1 MSIRVVP
8 YLLPGSLEFLGKFVI
23 FCRNF
28 LVIPKQEARKRGIFS
43 FFQRRN
49 RTITP
54 EPDIQKQIRRLE
66 SQCGTAWGAERHLLK
81 RDVIRL
87 KRSKPEFLHSE
98 KGRKKLTQLECRIQ
112 NSVDRRK
119 GRAENRP
126 RPTYSGDLPIV
137 AKRQEIID
145 AVADNRVVVISG
157 ETGSGKTTQIP
168 KFCLEAGRG
177 IDGKIGCTQPRRIAA
192 MTVASRIA
200 EELGE
205 EVGGSVGYKIRFQDQ
220 TGANSY
226 IKIMTDGILLAEAQN
241 DRWLNEYDTIIVD
254 EAHERSLNIDF
265 VLGILKNL
273 VHRRKDLKLIITSA
287 TIDTEKFSKAFDDA
301 PIIEVSGRMYPVEV
315 RYTAPDS
322 SNEDQTHVDLAV
334 AVMDKLQQ
342 ESPYG
347 GDVLIFMPT
356 EQDIRETC
364 ELLEGRNYTGVT
376 VLPLF
381 ARLSAGDQSRVFS
394 RVRGRKIIVSTN
406 VAETSLTIPGI
417 TYVIDTGLA
426 RISQYS
432 PRSRTTS
439 LPVVPVARSSA
450 DQRMGRCGRVSNG
463 VCIRLYEETD
473 YETRPRFT
481 PPEILRSNLAE
492 VILRMIDLRLG
503 DIAAFPFIDR
513 PAEKNIQDGFNLLEE
528 LGAIH
533 RKPSRNGKTLFGLT
547 AHGRIMAKL
556 PLDPRLSRMLL
567 EAAEQGC
574 LEEMT
579 VIASAL
585 SIQDPRER
593 PAEKEAQADQAHAE
607 FKDPNSDFVALLNI
621 WNGYHETRQEVKST
635 GRMRRYCKQY
645 FISFRRMREWRDIHY
660 QIRTILDEHN
670 LKNRVVRPTAEAKK
684 GKSPFYEGLHRSVL
698 SGFLSNIANKKE
710 KNIYRAAK
718 DREVMVFPGSGLFNQ
733 AGPWIVSAEMVETSR
748 LFARMAADIEVEWL
762 ESVGKD
768 QCRYTYFEPHWER
781 NRGEVVAYEQVS
793 LFGLIIVPRRT
804 VSFGKIDPAEAREIF
819 IRIALVEG
827 DLRQPLPFMVHNR
840 KRMEDVRSM
849 EDRVRRRDLMVSD
862 EDLHAFYSERI
873 DEGVYDIR
881 TLKHLIKKRRGDRFL
896 RLKREDLLRSDPDPN
911 ELALYPQEVA
921 LGNTV
926 FHCDYHFEPGEDS
939 DGVTV
944 RIPSDQASTVP
955 SESLDWLVPG
965 LFREKI
971 MALIKSLPKAHRK
984 QLVPVSDTVDIIMAE
999 MEQRR
1004 DTPLITRLGGFIHK
1018 RFGVDIPASAWSFDD
1033 LPDYLKMRIS
1043 VRGPKGEEIRAGR
1056 DATLLGGPV
1065 THTLEEDRFQA
1076 AKAEWER
1083 HNITEWDFGDLPDGV
1098 PLNPNGKRKWM
1109 AYPGLNAENGSIA
1122 LRLFEDRNEAI
1133 DAHLTGIAALLA
1145 RHLSREVKFLKKQLT
1160 LPRNLLEPARY
1171 FGGNKV
1177 LEQQMYDAVLK
1188 EMFYINLRNRADFLA
1203 RAKEISP
1210 LLHKAG
1216 EKKMDRV
1223 GRVLKAYHECRTILY
1238 DLENDNR
1245 SHPGMVRFLAQLRD
1259 DLSNLV
1265 PEHFISLYGDD
1276 RSAQLERYIQA
1287 IALRAER
1294 GVVNFEKDQIKAR
1307 EVRIQSNQLKDL
1319 LNGLS
1324 PQVSEDKR
1332 RAVEDFY
1339 WLIEEYK
1346 VSLYAQELKTP
1357 MPVSPK
1363 RLNKRYEEIRR
1374 MA

>member
-1 MSIRVVP
+1 MLRRT
-8 YLLPGSLEFLGKFVI
+8 LP
-23 FCRNF
+23 
-28 LVIPKQEARKRGIFS
+28 
-43 FFQRRN
+43 
-49 RTITP
+49 ITP
-54 EPDIQKQIRRLE
+54 LPEIRKQIRKLE
-66 SQCGTAWGAERHLLK
+66 SLCGTAWGPQRYALK
-81 RDVIRL
+81 RELNQI
-87 KRSKPEFLHSE
+87 KRSKAEFLHSDE
-98 KGRKKLTQLECRIQ
+98 GRKKLSGLEKRIQ
-112 NSVDRRK
+112 YSIQRRK
-119 GRAENRP
+119 NREENRP
-126 RPTYSGDLPIV
+126 RPTYSEDLPIV
-137 AKRQEIID
+137 VKREEIID
-145 AVADNRVVVISG
+145 AISTHRVVVISG

-192 MTVASRIA
+192 ITVASRIA
-200 EELGE
+200 EELGAD
-205 EVGGSVGYKIRFQDQ
+205 VGAAVGYKIRFQDQ
-220 TGANSY
+220 TRDDSF

-273 VHRRKDLKLIITSA
+273 VHRRKDLKLVITSA

-301 PIIEVSGRMYPVEV
+301 PIIEVSGRMFPVEV
-315 RYTAPDS
+315 RYLTPETS
-322 SNEDQTHVDLAV
+322 SDVPADEQTHVDLAV
-334 AVMDKLQQ
+334 AALEKLQK

-364 ELLEGRNYTGVT
+364 ELLEGRNFTGVT

-394 RVRGRKIIVSTN
+394 RTRGRKVIVSTN

-463 VCIRLYEETD
+463 VCIRLYEESD

-528 LGAIH
+528 LGAIR
-533 RKPSRNGKTLFGLT
+533 RKSGKGKTLYGLT
-547 AHGRIMAKL
+547 NYGRIMAKI

-567 EAAEQGC
+567 EGADRGC

-593 PAEKEAQADQAHAE
+593 PAEKEAQADQAHAK
-607 FKDPNSDFVALLNI
+607 FKNPDSDYLALLNI
-621 WNGYHETRQEVKST
+621 WRGYHDARKGVKST
-635 GRMRRYCKQY
+635 GRMRKYCKEN
-645 FISFRRMREWRDIHY
+645 FISFRRMREWRDIHH

-670 LKNRVVRPTAEAKK
+670 LQNRVPPPAADAKE
-684 GKSPFYEGLHRSVL
+684 GKSPFYEALHLSVL
-698 SGFLSNIANKKE
+698 SGFLSNIAVKKE

-718 DREVMVFPGSGLFNQ
+718 DREAMIFPGSGLFNS

-748 LFARMAADIEVEWL
+748 LFARMTANIEVDWL
-762 ESVGKD
+762 ESVGRD
-768 QCRYTYFEPHWER
+768 QCKYTYFDPHWER
-781 NRGEVVAYEQVS
+781 NRGEVVANEQVT
-793 LFGLIIVPRRT
+793 LYGLLIVPSRS
-804 VSFGKIDPAEAREIF
+804 VSYGRIDPGEARRIF
-819 IRIALVEG
+819 IRSALVEG

-840 KRMEDVRSM
+840 QLMEEVRTM
-849 EDRVRRRDLMVSD
+849 EDRVRRRDLLVSE
-862 EDLHAFYSERI
+862 EDLYGFYSERI
-873 DEGVYDIR
+873 EEGIFDIR
-881 TLKHLIKKRRGDRFL
+881 TLKHWLKKRRGDRFL
-896 RLKREDLLRSDPDPN
+896 RLTREDLLRYSPDQG
-911 ELALYPQEVA
+911 ELALYPEQVA

-926 FHCDYHFEPGEDS
+926 FPCDYRFEPGDDS

-944 RIPSDQASTVP
+944 VIPSDQASAVP

-971 MALIKSLPKAHRK
+971 VALVKGLPKGYRK
-984 QLVPVSDTVDIIMAE
+984 QLVPVSNTVDVIVAE
-999 MEQRR
+999 MDQTR
-1004 DTPLITRLGGFIHK
+1004 DQPLITRLGEFIHD
-1018 RFGVDIPASAWSFDD
+1018 RFGVDVPASAWSLED
-1033 LPDYLKMRIS
+1033 LPDHLKMRIS
-1043 VRGPKGEEIRAGR
+1043 VRGPRGEEIRAGR
-1056 DATLLGGPV
+1056 DAALLDGPV
-1065 THTLEEDRFQA
+1065 ANTLEGDRFQT

-1083 HNITEWDFGDLPDGV
+1083 EGILDWDFGDLPEAV
-1098 PLNPNGKRKWM
+1098 PLNPKGKRKWM
-1109 AYPGLNAENGSIA
+1109 AYPALKEEDGTGVS
-1122 LRLFEDRNEAI
+1122 LRLFEDRNEAME
-1133 DAHLTGIAALLA
+1133 AHVRGVAALLD
-1145 RHLSREVKFLKKQLT
+1145 RHLSRDLKFLKKQLT
-1160 LPRNLLEPARY
+1160 LPKDLVKPAQY
-1171 FGGNKV
+1171 FGG
-1177 LEQQMYDAVLK
+1177 
-1188 EMFYINLRNRADFLA
+1188 
-1203 RAKEISP
+1203 
-1210 LLHKAG
+1210 HKAVEQRLYESVRNALFQKNIRNKPDFFKLAETISSRILKIG
-1216 EKKMDRV
+1216 EEKLDRV
-1223 GRVLKAYHECRTILY
+1223 RRVLQSYHLCRTTLFE
-1238 DLENDNR
+1238 LENANR
-1245 SHPGMVRFLAQLRD
+1245 DRNGMVRFLALLRD

-1265 PEHFISLYGDD
+1265 PEHFVSLYEND
-1276 RSAQLERYIQA
+1276 RMIHIDRYIQA

-1294 GVVNFEKDQIKAR
+1294 GAVNFEKDQLKAG
-1307 EVRIQSNQLKDL
+1307 EVKAQTDRLKDL
-1319 LNGLS
+1319 LNALS
-1324 PQVSEDKR
+1324 PRVSDEKR
-1332 RAVEDFY
+1332 IAVENFY

-1346 VSLYAQELKTP
+1346 VSLFAQELKTP
-1357 MPVSPK
+1357 FPVSQK
-1363 RLNKRYEEIRR
+1363 RLEKRYEEIRR